1 MTTELLKQIDDL
13 VASKTFGLDA
23 LEGIKK
29 VKDGLETSERER
41 KALQEKHEQVRSAL
55 DKCYIENTQLKTT
68 IDGLHKEVQAFKD
81 REAKAREALW
91 EKEVEKAKAEAYKDA
106 LYTVFKPSTMRETVF
121 QSMPISQSSG
131 GATYVSNY
139 QQETRTTKE
148 EL

>member
-1 MTTELLKQIDDL
+1 MTQELLKQIDDL

-23 LEGIKK
+23 LEGIKRI
-29 VKDGLETSERER
+29 KDGLETSERER
-41 KALQEKHEQVRSAL
+41 KDLQKRFDNLDRAYEK
-55 DKCYIENTQLKTT
+55 KTEEWREMVET
-68 IDGLHKEVQAFKD
+68 TTDLRKEVQAFKE

-106 LYTVFKPSTMRETVF
+106 LYTVFKPSTVRETVF
-121 QSMPISQSSG
+121 QSIPLQQTSG

>member
-1 MTTELLKQIDDL
+1 MTQELLKQIDEL

-41 KALQEKHEQVRSAL
+41 KALQIKHEEVVSAL
-55 DKCYIENTQLKTT
+55 DKCHVENMRLKTT
-68 IDGLHKEVQAFKD
+68 IDGLHKEVQAFKE

-121 QSMPISQSSG
+121 QSIPLHQSNG

>member
-1 MTTELLKQIDDL
+1 MTQELLKQIDDL

-29 VKDGLETSERER
+29 VKDGLEASELAR
-41 KALQEKHEQVRSAL
+41 KGLQKKYEEVCATYEKSCKLNDELNST
-55 DKCYIENTQLKTT
+55 IESLR
-68 IDGLHKEVQAFKD
+68 KEVQAFKE

-121 QSMPISQSSG
+121 QSMPLQQTSG

>member
-1 MTTELLKQIDDL
+1 MTQELLKQIDDL
-13 VASKTFGLDA
+13 VATKTFGLDA

-29 VKDGLETSERER
+29 VKDGLEESERAR
-41 KALQEKHEQVRSAL
+41 TALQKKYEEVCAAHEKRGIEIVTLNSA
-55 DKCYIENTQLKTT
+55 
-68 IDGLHKEVQAFKD
+68 IDGLRKEVQAFKE